1 MKRSGDII
9 TLVEVQHPRW
19 TVVI

>member
-1 MKRSGDII
+1 MKRSGDIN